1 MYPKAYCPYPF
12 NGASLQP
19 NNTVLPC
26 GQYMDSA
33 PFKKI
38 IPLHEVR
45 NSDYMKQ
52 LRANMLAGIHSAGCQ
67 CPAEEASGIMSMR
80 QHAIERFGTEVSD
93 DLKIVEIFFDNVCN
107 LKCRSCGS
115 THSHLWRDDEQLLFG
130 MSLSD
135 KKHQKNFIYKDIDAS
150 KLEVIDIY
158 GGEPML
164 SVDADDF
171 LKNLKDNI
179 KNIELRLST
188 NGTVLPKENMEYAL
202 LNCKFLKLQVSIDAY
217 GQLNDVMRSGSK
229 FEELVKN
236 LEYYNNLLEIRPA
249 ESTKMMVHSAVGIYN
264 INVLH
269 LLEDFLK
276 EKFPNLW
283 FDTQVVQYPLYL
295 STRYMPADY
304 KQIVKQELGNRY
316 PNIVN
321 YMMQDGE
328 NLFGHFIN
336 FHRKLNEIR
345 NEEFTNLNPL
355 LAEYMDS
362 YKDVPSWDESRQ
374 FIIKCMNDI
383 KAM

>member
-38 IPLHEVR
+38 IPIQEVR

-52 LRANMLAGIHSAGCQ
+52 LRANMLAGIHSTGCQ

-80 QHAIERFGTEVSD
+80 QHAIERFGTEVTD

-115 THSHLWRDDEQLLFG
+115 THSHLWREDEQKLFG
-130 MSLSD
+130 LTLSD
-135 KKHQKNFIYKDIDAS
+135 KKHQKNYVYKDMDVS

-164 SVDADDF
+164 SLDADEF
-171 LKNLKDNI
+171 LKNLKGTIN
-179 KNIELRLST
+179 NIELRLST

-202 LNCKFLKLQVSIDAY
+202 LNCKFLKMQVSIDAF
-217 GQLNDVMRSGSK
+217 GPLNDVMRSGSQ
-229 FEELVKN
+229 FDQLVKN
-236 LEYYNNLLEIRPA
+236 LEYYNNLLETRPA
-249 ESTKMMVHSAVGIYN
+249 GSTKMMVHSAVGIYN
-264 INVLH
+264 INVLP

-295 STRYMPADY
+295 STRYMPVEY
-304 KQIVKQELGNRY
+304 KNMVKQSLGERY

-336 FHRKLNEIR
+336 FHSKLNEIR
-345 NEEFTNLNPL
+345 NEDFTNLNPL
-355 LAEYMDS
+355 LADYMAS
-362 YKDVPSWDESRQ
+362 YKDIPSWKDSRT
-374 FIIKCMNDI
+374 FITKCMTDM
-383 KAM
+383 KSM

>member
-26 GQYMDSA
+26 GQYMESA

-38 IPLHEVR
+38 IPLQEVR
-45 NSDYMKQ
+45 DSEYMKQ
-52 LRANMLAGIHSAGCQ
+52 LRANMLAGIHSTGCQ
-67 CPAEEASGIMSMR
+67 CPAEEASGIKSMR
-80 QHAIERFGTEVSD
+80 QRAIDQFGTNISS
-93 DLKIVEIFFDNVCN
+93 DLKIIEIFFDNVCN

-115 THSHLWRDDEQLLFG
+115 THSHLWREDEQQLFG
-130 MSLSD
+130 ITLSD
-135 KKHQKNFIYKDIDAS
+135 KKHQKNFIYKDMDIS

-164 SVDADDF
+164 SLDADEF
-171 LKNLKDNI
+171 LKNLKNNI

-202 LNCKFLKLQVSIDAY
+202 LNCKFLKMQVSIDAY
-217 GQLNDVMRSGSK
+217 GPLNDVMRSGSQ
-229 FEELVKN
+229 FNELVKN
-236 LEYYNNLLEIRPA
+236 LEYYNNLLETRPA
-249 ESTKMMVHSAVGIYN
+249 GSTKMMVHSAVGIYN
-264 INVLH
+264 INVLP

-295 STRYMPADY
+295 SSRYMPQEY
-304 KQIVKQELGNRY
+304 KEQVKQTLGERY

-336 FHRKLNEIR
+336 LHYKLNEIR
-345 NEEFTNLNPL
+345 NEDFTDLNPM
-355 LAEYMDS
+355 LADYMAS
-362 YKDVPSWDESRQ
+362 YTDVPSWDDSRQ
-374 FIIKCMNDI
+374 FITKCINDM
-383 KAM
+383 KSM

>member
-1 MYPKAYCPYPF
+1 
-12 NGASLQP
+12 
-19 NNTVLPC
+19 
-26 GQYMDSA
+26 MDSA

-38 IPLHEVR
+38 IPLQEVR
-45 NSDYMKQ
+45 DSDYMKQ

-115 THSHLWRDDEQLLFG
+115 THSHLWREDEQQLFG
-130 MSLSD
+130 MTLSD
-135 KKHQKNFIYKDIDAS
+135 KKHQKNFLYKDMDIS

-164 SVDADDF
+164 SLDADEF

-202 LNCKFLKLQVSIDAY
+202 LNCKFLKMQVSIDAY
-217 GQLNDVMRSGSK
+217 GPLNDVMRSGSQ
-229 FEELVKN
+229 FNELVKN
-236 LEYYNNLLEIRPA
+236 LEYYNNLLETRPA
-249 ESTKMMVHSAVGIYN
+249 GSTKMMVHSAVGIYN
-264 INVLH
+264 INVLP

-295 STRYMPADY
+295 SSRYMPQEY
-304 KQIVKQELGNRY
+304 KEQVKQTLGERY

-321 YMMQDGE
+321 YMMQEGE

-336 FHRKLNEIR
+336 FHHKLNEIR
-345 NEEFTNLNPL
+345 NEDFTDLNPM
-355 LAEYMDS
+355 LADYMAS
-362 YKDVPSWDESRQ
+362 YTDIPSWADSQQ
-374 FIIKCMNDI
+374 FITKCMNDM
-383 KAM
+383 KSM